1 MSYKS
6 VEGVTYIFDRYA
18 WLGLE
23 PGATKKEI
31 EKAIST
37 KRAANH
43 PDRLRRAG
51 EEVKNTA
58 EHVIRLL
65 SDCENILLDDALRPL
80 YDARLEEF
88 KKDRPKLVSTSG
100 TAIVDLGQ
108 EYLDIDSLL
117 SDEVEDLSE
126 LEKRAAEMCGYDAAR
141 FEMIKDMFDDAPDND
156 KLKRAYRNELT
167 QKLIWLSLME
177 GLAWQKAGVSQK
189 QSSTSRMLTHADEYA
204 DAVEETIAETA
215 KTQIFDALKER
226 AAAMQ
231 IGTAPPPLLLT
242 DGSDLDEAK
251 KGETAESFNATA
263 RPDAPAKDA
272 SPDANE
278 KHADKNRELTLMDE
292 DAIAKLMNVA
302 RKNFDDRAK
311 YIRDVAAEK
320 QAVLE
325 TLVTLTPHEYVY
337 DAQNDAPARC
347 NIYLYAAG
355 EDGDE
360 PTMLFGVDLD
370 EETASVSNIDMEV
383 SGTPLSEFRARD
395 FEQTVIVAER
405 NNEISD
411 FMMEV
416 AFVAEK
422 HCTALGERLEAKAK
436 PAAKKQN
443 GAPKP

>member
-1 MSYKS
+1 MSYKP

-51 EEVKNTA
+51 DEVKHTA

-88 KKDRPKLVSTSG
+88 KKDRPKLVSTTG
-100 TAIVDLGQ
+100 TAIVDLKQ

-126 LEKRAAEMCGYDAAR
+126 LEKRAAEMCGYDASR
-141 FEMIKDMFDDAPDND
+141 FEMIKDMFDDAPDNE

-167 QKLIWLSLME
+167 QKLVWLSLME

-204 DAVEETIAETA
+204 AAVEETIAETA

-226 AAAMQ
+226 ATAMQ

-242 DGSDLDEAK
+242 DGSDLDDAK
-251 KGETAESFNATA
+251 NGAATESFNQTA
-263 RPDAPAKDA
+263 RPDTPAKDA
-272 SPDANE
+272 TPN
-278 KHADKNRELTLMDE
+278 ADKMRKLALMDE
-292 DAIAKLMNVA
+292 DAISKLMNVA
-302 RKNFDDRAK
+302 RKNFDDRAQ
-311 YIRDVAAEK
+311 YIRDVAVEK

-325 TLVTLTPHEYVY
+325 TLVALTPHEYVY

-347 NIYLYAAG
+347 MIYLYAAG

-383 SGTPLSEFRARD
+383 GGTPLSEFRARD
-395 FEQTVIVAER
+395 FAQTVIVAER
-405 NNEISD
+405 NPEITD

-422 HCTALGERLEAKAK
+422 HCAALNERLEARAK
-436 PAAKKQN
+436 PAAKKPN
-443 GAPKP
+443 APPKP